1 MSPTHI
7 IFDFS
12 NETSPTSSHPST
24 SASAAIR
31 VAGPPSSVAP
41 FSPLSSI
48 HPSDSASLAGQA
60 TPQISPRVQPP
71 SLSFTYDAQALSLSP
86 PVIVSPTLSPPS
98 PSTSSTSMSEFVAR
112 PSNALGLGLEFLSA
126 PSSRPD
132 TPFSSLSVSS
142 PGSGAGSFDLPSPQM
157 LNLGVP
163 VSPARF
169 SNNSRIL
176 SELNPADFVSAVSHT
191 PSRTVSDADFLSAIG
206 DEDFDVMS
214 RSTRSNASSTAG
226 DEFDFGD
233 NVSEASWAS
242 VSQPRR

>member
-1 MSPTHI
+1 
-7 IFDFS
+7 
-12 NETSPTSSHPST
+12 
-24 SASAAIR
+24 
-31 VAGPPSSVAP
+31 
-41 FSPLSSI
+41 
-48 HPSDSASLAGQA
+48 
-60 TPQISPRVQPP
+60 
-71 SLSFTYDAQALSLSP
+71 
-86 PVIVSPTLSPPS
+86 
-98 PSTSSTSMSEFVAR
+98 
-112 PSNALGLGLEFLSA
+112 
-126 PSSRPD
+126 
-132 TPFSSLSVSS
+132 
-142 PGSGAGSFDLPSPQM
+142 M

-169 SNNSRIL
+169 SNNSRTL

-214 RSTRSNASSTAG
+214 QSTRSNASSTAG